1 MAKMQLQNFTTPRG
15 AFIYPHLVE
24 PDTRFKAEGEYNVKL
39 ALDDD
44 IAEKFAA
51 PLEAQLEAFMDE
63 QVPLIAERA
72 KGAKGAKLKKAKALG
87 VQAALREINELFE
100 AEVDDEGEDTG
111 RQLFK
116 FKLAATVTVKAS
128 GKSWDQKPKLFDSQA
143 NEITES
149 LAIWSGTEGK
159 ISGEIMP
166 YFIEKDGVFG
176 LSLRC
181 KGAQILK
188 LVSGGGA
195 SASDMGF
202 GAEDDGFTSEGADN
216 GFEPEDD
223 NDDGEDEF

>member
-1 MAKMQLQNFTTPRG
+1 MAKFQLKTFTTPRG
-15 AFIYPHLVE
+15 AFVYPHLVE
-24 PDTRFKAEGEYNVKL
+24 PDTRFNADGEYNVKL
-39 ALDDD
+39 ALDEDV
-44 IAEKFAA
+44 ANEFAA
-51 PLEAQLEAFMDE
+51 PLLEQLEEFIDE
-63 QVPLIAERA
+63 KIPEIKERI
-72 KGAKGAKLKKAKALG
+72 KTAKGAKLKKAKALY
-87 VQAALREINELFE
+87 VQAQEREVNDLLE

-111 RQLFK
+111 RWLLK
-116 FKLAATVTVKAS
+116 FKLAAHVKTKA
-128 GKSWDQKPKLFDSQA
+128 GKEWDQKPKLFDSQA
-143 NEITES
+143 NEITEA

-202 GAEDDGFTSEGADN
+202 GAEEDGYESEGGAAGFT
-216 GFEPEDD
+216 PEDD
-223 NDDGEDEF
+223 DDDGEEEF

>member
-1 MAKMQLQNFTTPRG
+1 MAKFQLQTFTTPRG

-24 PDTRFKAEGEYNVKL
+24 PDTRFKAEGEYNCKL
-39 ALDDD
+39 ALEDEV
-44 IAEKFAA
+44 AEKFAA

-63 QVPLIAERA
+63 RVPEIKESL
-72 KGAKGAKLKKAKALG
+72 KGLKGAKLVKRKKIY
-87 VQAALREINELFE
+87 AAAQERELNDLYEP
-100 AEVDDEGEDTG
+100 EVDDEGEETG

-116 FKLAATVTVKAS
+116 FKLAAHVKTKA
-128 GKSWDQKPKLFDSQA
+128 GKEWDQRPKLFDSQA
-143 NEITES
+143 NEITET

-202 GAEDDGFTSEGADN
+202 GAEDDGFTSDGAEN
-216 GFEPEDD
+216 GFSPD
-223 NDDGEDEF
+223 NDDDDGEEDF